1 MVEWLP
7 DMQKA
12 QSQHEG
18 EPAAAASGPVG
29 STRRIGGDTV
39 QIKDLLCKPK
49 PVLGSSI
56 HVGSQVWATS
66 LYGAP
71 LGKSLSFAGQ

>member
-18 EPAAAASGPVG
+18 EPAAA
-29 STRRIGGDTV
+29 
-39 QIKDLLCKPK
+39 C
-49 PVLGSSI
+49 LGTCGE
-56 HVGSQVWATS
+56 H
-66 LYGAP
+66 
-71 LGKSLSFAGQ
+71 